1 MFNEENKLLGDSQ
14 SSLLKKTQSIRYL
27 RVVDESEV
35 IVRALYAFLQLL
47 DKSQSSRNHRHVLE
61 DRRVTWK
68 TSKQLKTQD
77 KIIANTPVM
86 LRVDNEGEARTLG
99 FLFLHLILE
108 DHFAT
113 FQFLLKHF
121 DQPGISSL
129 SIGCYQ
135 GSFQQSAKHEQ
146 NLPSRD
152 SMKLCCH
159 FCIEKTNTNAFHQR
173 HTFYCYGSLHYQLQK
188 SDMLVMKTCSRVE
201 YSARCEYNSEI
212 KKPLKCV
219 FFSCRVQTELC

>member
-1 MFNEENKLLGDSQ
+1 MLHQLIVFLDHLLSIHRLQTPIITQTKKMFNEENKLLCNSQ
-14 SSLLKKTQSIRYL
+14 SSLLNKKTKQSIRYL

-77 KIIANTPVM
+77 KIITNTPVM
-86 LRVDNEGEARTLG
+86 LLVDSEVEDRTLG
-99 FLFLHLILE
+99 FLFLHLIFE
-108 DHFAT
+108 DHLAT
-113 FQFLLKHF
+113 FQFLVKHF

-159 FCIEKTNTNAFHQR
+159 FCIEKTINPNAFH
-173 HTFYCYGSLHYQLQK
+173 HILFI
-188 SDMLVMKTCSRVE
+188 VMVHCTINC
-201 YSARCEYNSEI
+201 
-212 KKPLKCV
+212 KPQIC
-219 FFSCRVQTELC
+219 